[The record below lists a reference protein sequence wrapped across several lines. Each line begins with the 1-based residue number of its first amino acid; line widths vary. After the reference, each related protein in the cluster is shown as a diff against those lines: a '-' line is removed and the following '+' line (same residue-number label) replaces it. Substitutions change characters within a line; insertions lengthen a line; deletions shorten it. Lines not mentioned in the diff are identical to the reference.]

1 MTIDARDVRALSS
14 SPDPGG
20 VPLPPTELDRIAA
33 VLNRANSTHTPA
45 FEATVNPSPT
55 APDTRAP

>member
-1 MTIDARDVRALSS
+1 MSINAQDVRALSS

-20 VPLPPTELDRIAA
+20 VPLPTTELDRIAN

-45 FEATVNPSPT
+45 AEPTDKTSPS